1 MLIYRSIRASE
12 LCGGGEDGPA
22 ACPDAN
28 DVTCGKCGLV
38 RTVDDT
44 TAPGACECGSVQCT
58 VNRCDH
64 CPVNELEYV
73 RAHSNAGRLF
83 ERLLE
88 LEFDTKHFSVPWSDV
103 TVEEQRGLQLLEE
116 ERDKYRRQQS
126 EDVEKVTVE
135 EARQLRLLQ
144 RYGKR

>member
-1 MLIYRSIRASE
+1 MN
-12 LCGGGEDGPA
+12 G
-22 ACPDAN
+22 
-28 DVTCGKCGLV
+28 
-38 RTVDDT
+38 
-44 TAPGACECGSVQCT
+44 
-58 VNRCDH
+58 
-64 CPVNELEYV
+64 LEYV